1 MNSTALALLLALFGV
16 LLLALACQRLFKARF
31 FTGGLSIVAG
41 FALLAAAGL
50 LFIVALNLRTYER
63 LTYEAPV
70 AELSFSQ
77 TGVHSYRATLMRLP
91 GGDLQVFTLN
101 GDEWQLDARILKWQ
115 GWANLLGLNA
125 LFRLERLNG
134 RYRDVETERI
144 APRSLYALSNNPGF
158 DLWRWA
164 LARQQK
170 LPWVDA
176 VYGNAVYL
184 PMADGARYRVSVG
197 QAGLIGRRIEK

>member
-16 LLLALACQRLFKARF
+16 LLLALACRHLFKARF
-31 FTGGLSIVAG
+31 WTAGVSIVCG
-41 FALLAAAGL
+41 FALLVVAGL

-70 AELSFSQ
+70 AELSFNQ
-77 TGVHSYRATLMRLP
+77 TGLHSYRVTLMRLP

-125 LFRLERLNG
+125 QFRLERLSG
-134 RYRDVETERI
+134 RYHDVETERT
-144 APRSLYALSNNPGF
+144 APRSLYGLSNNPGF
-158 DLWRWA
+158 DLWQWA
-164 LARQQK
+164 LGRSQK

-184 PMADGARYRVSVG
+184 PMADGARYRVSIG
-197 QAGLIGRRIEK
+197 QAGLIGRRVEK